1 MQPTSLTAQSASSAT
16 TTSVMF
22 ACVTASWPRTS
33 PRRSAAVLWG
43 QPGVTTV
50 RLTPAPS
57 QAQVGL
63 WPHHARQS
71 QCSAC
76 QLHLD
81 ALMNCFFSF
90 LLLAPVFWSVE
101 YQEICPLGKG
111 YVPQEDLLSGKV
123 SFTGT
128 STILCHFFQGG
139 RGRALCKTLYEN
151 ALTKLSPQA
160 CCGGC

>member
-1 MQPTSLTAQSASSAT
+1 MQPSSLTAQSASSVT

-22 ACVTASWPRTS
+22 ACVTVSWPRTS

-50 RLTPAPS
+50 RLTLAPS

-63 WPHHARQS
+63 WPHHTRQG
-71 QCSAC
+71 QCSDLPASST
-76 QLHLD
+76 LI
-81 ALMNCFFSF
+81 ALMNSFFSF
-90 LLLAPVFWSVE
+90 HLLLASVSWSVE

-111 YVPQEDLLSGKV
+111 YIPQEDLLSGKV

-128 STILCHFFQGG
+128 STIFLHFFQGVEG
-139 RGRALCKTLYEN
+139 EHYVKPCMKMH
-151 ALTKLSPQA
+151 
-160 CCGGC
+160 